1 MNKKLIFLLLFC
13 NWGISQTY
21 SLSEAVRVA
30 LENKESLKASV
41 MDLQSSRQNVKES
54 YSTILPS
61 LRFSSSMSESQF
73 PEQLG
78 GFNSSSGQIITDRI
92 SSITSASSNI
102 SLTQNI
108 YDGGVWWNT
117 IRQAK
122 NSYKI
127 SEQYNRQIK
136 TNIINGV
143 HSAYFNYLKA
153 AQLLDVSRSNLLS
166 SQQQLTLAQ
175 QRFELGSSKKT
186 DLLKAQVRFGQA
198 RVDVV
203 NNDAALQ
210 NAYMNLKNSMGLV
223 GKEIDFGIE
232 EVDTSMETLPTFD
245 TGFELIQKSNP
256 SVKAKQFQITSAEL
270 SEKIAKG
277 ARLPNISAS
286 SNVSG
291 SSDNLNDALTNS
303 TNEQKRINMGF
314 SISIP
319 IFSGNSI
326 STRIQKAKIAVDKQ
340 ESEYLTQLQDL
351 SVQLKY
357 TLDRLN
363 NYKEIIPINETV
375 LESAEEDLKLAQV
388 RYAQGSTTILEVLD
402 SQVSVVQA
410 RSSLIR
416 SKYDA
421 YIEQTNLKALLG
433 TLDNEYK

>member
-143 HSAYFNYLKA
+143 HCHVSTKIIENFTKKGSPKKLILSIFNA
-153 AQLLDVSRSNLLS
+153 SRIPFIKPYSN
-166 SQQQLTLAQ
+166 
-175 QRFELGSSKKT
+175 
-186 DLLKAQVRFGQA
+186 
-198 RVDVV
+198 
-203 NNDAALQ
+203 
-210 NAYMNLKNSMGLV
+210 
-223 GKEIDFGIE
+223 
-232 EVDTSMETLPTFD
+232 
-245 TGFELIQKSNP
+245 
-256 SVKAKQFQITSAEL
+256 
-270 SEKIAKG
+270 
-277 ARLPNISAS
+277 
-286 SNVSG
+286 
-291 SSDNLNDALTNS
+291 
-303 TNEQKRINMGF
+303 
-314 SISIP
+314 
-319 IFSGNSI
+319 
-326 STRIQKAKIAVDKQ
+326 
-340 ESEYLTQLQDL
+340 
-351 SVQLKY
+351 
-357 TLDRLN
+357 
-363 NYKEIIPINETV
+363 
-375 LESAEEDLKLAQV
+375 
-388 RYAQGSTTILEVLD
+388 
-402 SQVSVVQA
+402 
-410 RSSLIR
+410 
-416 SKYDA
+416 
-421 YIEQTNLKALLG
+421 
-433 TLDNEYK
+433 